1 MEKLQFG
8 ETAVLEDGKEY
19 VCFCELE
26 DNGNSY
32 VYLVTASKPV
42 EVCFAKQ
49 RLENDNLV
57 LDLVSNQNEKEHL
70 LALFQE
76 KMGSY
81 IG

>member
-1 MEKLQFG
+1 MDKLQFG

-42 EVCFAKQ
+42 EVCFARQ
-49 RLENDNLV
+49 RLENGNLE
-57 LDLVSNQNEKEHL
+57 LDLISDQNEKERL

-76 KMGSY
+76 RMGKK
-81 IG
+81 